1 MVHASVLAAT
11 IAQEKPSQ
19 QAALE
24 AAIEQFRARTGVD
37 RIFLRPIKRLQDRWW
52 AVPQPNRTPV
62 CLDRRQFDRREPP
75 NGTQHDTQQIW
86 RFQRQSAML
95 MAPRLE
101 VIPMPRHKTYVP
113 HGVIPAVL
121 LPFDADLAID
131 EAGFR
136 KHLRDVAATPGITA
150 ITVNAHSTEVASCS
164 FEEQRRVLAIA
175 EDEIGDRLPLVNG
188 VWADGS
194 IEAARIARMA
204 AEGGASALLIFPPA
218 PFTLGQSP
226 EMALAH
232 VKRIADATD
241 LPLVVFQYPLAT
253 GQGYPRDTLLKMVDE
268 VASIRAIKD
277 WAGNV
282 PQHEMHIRT
291 LQSLPR
297 PVNVLTT
304 HSAWLL
310 SSLVLGCNGLLSG
323 SGSVIPDLQAQL
335 FHAVKANDLAE
346 ARRLNDRIYP
356 LARVFY
362 ADPWADMHN
371 RMKEAL
377 VLLGRLP
384 RAVVRPPLVKLSEV
398 EIDRIRAALVEAG
411 LLGSKARRDAA

>member
-1 MVHASVLAAT
+1 
-11 IAQEKPSQ
+11 
-19 QAALE
+19 
-24 AAIEQFRARTGVD
+24 
-37 RIFLRPIKRLQDRWW
+37 
-52 AVPQPNRTPV
+52 
-62 CLDRRQFDRREPP
+62 
-75 NGTQHDTQQIW
+75 
-86 RFQRQSAML
+86 
-95 MAPRLE
+95 
-101 VIPMPRHKTYVP
+101 MPRHARYLP

-121 LPFDADLAID
+121 LPFNDDLSID
-131 EAGFR
+131 EKGFR
-136 KHLRDVAATPGITA
+136 GHLRDVAATKGLSA

-175 EDEIGDRLPLVNG
+175 QDEIGERLPLVNG

-204 AEGGASALLIFPPA
+204 ADGGASALLIFPPA

-232 VKRIADATD
+232 FNRIADATD
-241 LPLVVFQYPLAT
+241 LPLIVFQYPLAT

-268 VASIRAIKD
+268 VPSIRAIKD

-323 SGSVIPDLQAQL
+323 SGSVIADLQAQL
-335 FHAVKANDLAE
+335 FHAIKANDLAE

-384 RAVVRPPLVKLSEV
+384 RAVVRPPLVKLSHA
-398 EIDRIRAALVEAG
+398 EIERIRAALAEAG
-411 LLGSKARRDAA
+411 LLGKERRDAA